1 MHVRERRR
9 SAHLTRQDT
18 MDRKIAVLGTGA
30 NGSCVAADLTNAGLD
45 VVLIDQWPAHVEAMR
60 AGGLHITL
68 RQGEIHAKVR
78 AHHLCELAAMHQVFD
93 LVFLVTKAYDT
104 RWHAELIKPYLK
116 PDGFLVG
123 LQNGMMA
130 DVIADVV
137 GASRT
142 LGCVPELSSHCFVPG
157 HVKRNTAPDRTWFAL
172 GSFHPSTD
180 GREEEVAAIL
190 RHAGKVEI
198 TRKILAAKY
207 MKLVLNAM
215 TLGTIAMTGG
225 ELSDR
230 QPEGM
235 QDLMMRLGSEALE
248 VGKALGHPIVPIFG
262 LTAAEIEGSNNL
274 LMRLVDKVNH
284 DIGPGRGAN
293 TTLQDHMKGRRS
305 EVDLIN
311 GLVVEE
317 GRKRGIPTPANAT
330 LVEVTRRIY
339 MGELKP
345 DPANLAIAVEL
356 LNAKLQGAS
365 P

>member
-1 MHVRERRR
+1 
-9 SAHLTRQDT
+9 

-45 VVLIDQWPAHVEAMR
+45 VVLVDQWPAHVEAMR
-60 AGGLHITL
+60 ANGLHITL

-78 AHHLCELAAMHQVFD
+78 AHHLCELASMHQIFD
-93 LVFLVTKAYDT
+93 LVLLVTKAYDT
-104 RWHAELIKPYLK
+104 RWHAELIKPWLK

-130 DVIADVV
+130 NVIADVV

-198 TRKILAAKY
+198 TSKILAAKY
-207 MKLVLNAM
+207 MKLVLNSM

-235 QDLMMRLGSEALE
+235 QDLMMRLGSEALK
-248 VGKALGHPIVPIFG
+248 VGEAHGHPIVPIFG

-274 LMRLVDKVNH
+274 LMKLVDKVNH

-293 TTLQDHMKGRRS
+293 TTLQDHMKGRVS

-317 GRKRGIPTPANAT
+317 GRKRGIPTPANET

-339 MGELKP
+339 VGELKP
-345 DPANLAIAVEL
+345 DPANLKVALQL
-356 LNAKLQGAS
+356 LNAKLQSTSA
-365 P
+365 